1 MNENKEEAG
10 FDRAERSNAA
20 EAEQSSGTARRYWK
34 TLTWALGEISI
45 VAVGILI
52 AFSLNAWW
60 DDRSMAQ
67 QEQMHLHALAGDFEQ
82 NVAELRELVE
92 MEKRIAS
99 YSLKLLNLSET
110 NDVEPPESLAGM
122 TGEVFNSA
130 RFEPV
135 MGAYEGLVNSGGLT
149 LIQDEQLRASLAYFA
164 AQVRNRY
171 AEDWSNEHYF
181 SFSREF
187 GGRVLLILGKP
198 QEDREDVL
206 RSLLADPRFQEHLA
220 LRYYSE
226 RDMAARYDRL
236 LQQAETVLAG
246 VRAQMRE

>member
-1 MNENKEEAG
+1 MAEEKEEVESG
-10 FDRAERSNAA
+10 RAELSNTA
-20 EAEQSSGTARRYWK
+20 EAEPSRRHWK
-34 TLTWALGEISI
+34 TLTWALGEIS
-45 VAVGILI
+45 VVTVGILI

-60 DDRSMAQ
+60 DNRSMAQ

-92 MEKRIAS
+92 MEKRVAL
-99 YSLKLLNLSET
+99 YSQKLLDRSESD
-110 NDVEPPESLAGM
+110 NAASDESLAGM
-122 TGEVFNSA
+122 MGEVFNSA

-187 GGRVLLILGKP
+187 GGRVLLILGEPKV
-198 QEDREDVL
+198 DREDAI

-226 RDMAARYDRL
+226 RDMAARYARL
-236 LQQAETVLAG
+236 LQQAETVLGG
-246 VRAQMRE
+246 VRAQISE